1 MMLYELYDVDNLV
14 LELSSQTLVSVVEVI
29 NIKHALAKRIS
40 CEIYTP

>member
-29 NIKHALAKRIS
+29 NIKHAHAKRIS